1 MDELGEAE
9 GDGTEDPTSIAAIAP
24 DFERLTRP
32 GAVRRLEDVQDLAT
46 QVMRLVADGLPAA
59 RAAELRRMVELLH
72 TTIVVKEGK
81 GNSIQALLGQLNITV
96 GADPQAR
103 LAVGD
108 DDLTRTIEPDTLDV
122 EAESKTSGGTRLPP
136 RALGIAR

>member
-1 MDELGEAE
+1 M
-9 GDGTEDPTSIAAIAP
+9 
-24 DFERLTRP
+24 
-32 GAVRRLEDVQDLAT
+32 QDLAT